1 MSYILN
7 SPSYLMSAEYIIR
20 RAEEKIEKTK
30 KNFEDVINKPVYLAP
45 T

>member
-1 MSYILN
+1 MN
-7 SPSYLMSAEYIIR
+7 AEYIIR